1 MKPAAMPHHPET
13 KGKSARTARKVA
25 AVYVRPYT
33 SQLLVALL
41 LMAISAAMTAVL
53 AQLMQPVLD
62 DVLYGQ
68 KKELIVPVSMGVFA
82 TFLVRGV
89 TTYLHTLSMNRIGQ
103 GIVAD
108 IQRDLFNHF
117 VTLDLAFFHAN
128 PSGQLISRV
137 VNDVNVMRMALVETM
152 TGFGK
157 SAFTLLFL
165 FILMLYQDWKLTLAA
180 CLVVPFVSIFLI
192 KIGKRL
198 RSVSG
203 SIQDQMAS
211 LSDLLSQ
218 SFQGVRMVKAYGME
232 EHEKAKIGGAIAN
245 VRDLNIK
252 SVHIRNLTTPVNET
266 ILGLIFSLIIVYGGY
281 QVLAGATTAGGLAS
295 FLAAFTLAYEP
306 MKKLARLNG
315 NLQMGLG
322 AADRVFEMMDIK
334 PLIQSRPEA
343 PDLKVSA
350 PEIVFEDVRFTYQG
364 EADAALR
371 GVSFTAKAGKVTAL
385 VGPSGGGKSTII
397 NLIPRFYDVSGG
409 CIRIDGTDSREV
421 SLASLRRHIAL
432 VSQDITIFNDTVYE
446 NIRYGKPEATEAEIF
461 AAADAAAA
469 HEFISGFPNGY
480 QTVVGEDGV
489 KLSGGQRQRIAIAR
503 AILKDAPILLL
514 DEATS
519 ALDNESEKLVQKAL
533 KALEKGRTTL
543 VIAHRL
549 TTVQAADQIVV
560 LDRGAIAERGTH
572 ESLLQAEGLYAKMY
586 RTGMKGQE

>member
-1 MKPAAMPHHPET
+1 MKPAASPHHPES
-13 KGKSARTARKVA
+13 KGKSAHTARKVA

-33 SQLLVALL
+33 SQLIVALL

-68 KKELIVPVSMGVFA
+68 KQDLILPVSLGVFA

-165 FILMLYQDWKLTLAA
+165 FMLMLYQDWKLTLAA
-180 CLVVPFVSIFLI
+180 CLVVPFVSIFLV

-198 RSVSG
+198 RGVSG

-232 EHEKAKIGGAIAN
+232 EHEKDKIGGAIAN

-322 AADRVFEMMDIK
+322 AADRVFEMMDLK
-334 PLIQSRPEA
+334 PLIGSRSDA

-350 PEIVFEDVRFTYQG
+350 PEILFENVIFTYEG
-364 EADAALR
+364 ECEAALR
-371 GVSFTAKAGKVTAL
+371 GVSFTAKPGKVTAL

-421 SLASLRRHIAL
+421 TLASLRRHIAL
-432 VSQDITIFNDTVYE
+432 VSQDITIFNDTVYQ
-446 NIRYGKPEATEAEIF
+446 NIRYGKPEATEQEIF
-461 AAADAAAA
+461 AAAEAAAA
-469 HEFISGFPNGY
+469 HEFIIGFPNGY

-533 KALEKGRTTL
+533 QALEMGRTTL

-560 LDRGAIAERGTH
+560 LDRGEIVERGTH

-586 RTGMKGQE
+586 RTGMKG

>member
-1 MKPAAMPHHPET
+1 MKPAASPHHPES
-13 KGKSARTARKVA
+13 KGKSAHTARKVA
-25 AVYVRPYT
+25 AVYVHPYT
-33 SQLLVALL
+33 SQLIVALL
-41 LMAISAAMTAVL
+41 LMAVSAAMTAVL

-68 KKELIVPVSMGVFA
+68 KKELILPVSLGVFA

-165 FILMLYQDWKLTLAA
+165 FMLMLYQDWKLTLAA
-180 CLVVPFVSIFLI
+180 CLVVPFVSIFLV

-198 RSVSG
+198 RGVSG

-232 EHEKAKIGGAIAN
+232 EHEKDKIGGAIAN

-322 AADRVFEMMDIK
+322 AADRVFEMMDLK
-334 PLIQSRPEA
+334 PLIGSRLDA

-350 PEIVFEDVRFTYQG
+350 PEILFENVTFTYEG
-364 EADAALR
+364 EGEAALR
-371 GVSFTAKAGKVTAL
+371 GVSFTAKPGKVTAL

-421 SLASLRRHIAL
+421 TLASLRRHIAL
-432 VSQDITIFNDTVYE
+432 VSQDITIFNDTVYQ
-446 NIRYGKPEATEAEIF
+446 NIRYGKPEATEQEIF
-461 AAADAAAA
+461 AAAEAAAA
-469 HEFISGFPNGY
+469 HEFIIGFPNAY

-533 KALEKGRTTL
+533 QALEKGRTTL

-560 LDRGAIAERGTH
+560 LDRGEIVERGTH

-586 RTGMKGQE
+586 RTGMKG

>member
-1 MKPAAMPHHPET
+1 MKPAATPHHPER

-33 SQLLVALL
+33 SPLIVALL

-68 KKELIVPVSMGVFA
+68 RKELIIPVSLGVFA

-165 FILMLYQDWKLTLAA
+165 FMLMLYQDWKLTLAA
-180 CLVVPFVSIFLI
+180 CLVVPFVSIFLV

-198 RSVSG
+198 RGVSG

-232 EHEKAKIGGAIAN
+232 DHEKAKIGGAIAH

-322 AADRVFEMMDIK
+322 AADRVFEMMDLK
-334 PLIQSRPEA
+334 PLIGSRLHA

-350 PEIVFEDVRFTYQG
+350 PEILFENVTFTYEG
-364 EADAALR
+364 EGEAALR
-371 GVSFTAKAGKVTAL
+371 GVSFSAKPGKVTAL

-409 CIRIDGTDSREV
+409 CIRIDGADSREV
-421 SLASLRRHIAL
+421 TLASLRRHIAL
-432 VSQDITIFNDTVYE
+432 VSQDITIFNDTVYQ
-446 NIRYGKPEATEAEIF
+446 NIRYGKPEATEQEIF
-461 AAADAAAA
+461 AAAEAAAA
-469 HEFISGFPNGY
+469 HEFIIGFPNGY

-533 KALEKGRTTL
+533 QALEKGRTTL

-560 LDRGAIAERGTH
+560 LDRGEIVERGTH

-586 RTGMKGQE
+586 RTGMKG

>member
-1 MKPAAMPHHPET
+1 M
-13 KGKSARTARKVA
+13 RTARKVA
-25 AVYVRPYT
+25 SIYVRPYV
-33 SQLLVALL
+33 SQLLVAIF
-41 LMAISAAMTAVL
+41 LMAVSAAMTAVL

-68 KKELIVPVSMGVFA
+68 KKELIIPVSLGVFA

-165 FILMLYQDWKLTLAA
+165 FLLMLYQDWKLTLAA
-180 CLVVPFVSIFLI
+180 CLVVPFVSIFLVR
-192 KIGKRL
+192 IGKRL

-203 SIQDQMAS
+203 SIQDQLAS

-232 EHEKAKIGGAIAN
+232 EHEKVKIGGAITN

-281 QVLAGATTAGGLAS
+281 QVLAGETTAGGLAS

-322 AADRVFEMMDIK
+322 AADRVFEMMEIK
-334 PLIQSRPEA
+334 PLIGSRPDA
-343 PDLKVSA
+343 PDLKVTA

-409 CIRIDGTDSREV
+409 AIRIDGTDSREV

-432 VSQDITIFNDTVYE
+432 VSQDITIFNDTIYQ
-446 NIRYGKPEATEAEIF
+446 NILYGKPDALEEDII
-461 AAADAAAA
+461 AAAEAAAA
-469 HEFISGFPNGY
+469 HEFITGFPNGY
-480 QTVVGEDGV
+480 QTIVGEDGV

-533 KALEKGRTTL
+533 QALEKGRTTL

-560 LDRGAIAERGTH
+560 LDRGTIVERGTH
-572 ESLLQAEGLYAKMY
+572 ESLLGARQLYAKMY
-586 RTGMKGQE
+586 ETGMKG

>member
-1 MKPAAMPHHPET
+1 MNPAAAPYNPDVQRS
-13 KGKSARTARKVA
+13 SARTARKVA
-25 AVYVRPYT
+25 SIYVRPYLP
-33 SQLLVALL
+33 QLAVALF
-41 LMAISAAMTAVL
+41 LMAVSAVMTALL

-68 KKELIVPVSMGVFA
+68 REELIIPVSAAVFG
-82 TFLVRGV
+82 TFFVRGI
-89 TTYLHTLSMNRIGQ
+89 TTYLHTLSMNKIGQ
-103 GIVAD
+103 GVVAD

-117 VTLDLAFFHAN
+117 VTLDLTFFHAN

-137 VNDVNVMRMALVETM
+137 VNDVSVMRMALTETM

-180 CLVVPFVSIFLI
+180 CLVVPFVSVFLI
-192 KIGKRL
+192 KVGKRL

-218 SFQGVRMVKAYGME
+218 SFQGIRMVKAYGME
-232 EHEKAKIGGAIAN
+232 EKEKSKIGEAIGG

-266 ILGLIFSLIIVYGGY
+266 VLGLIFSLIIAYGGY
-281 QVLAGATTAGGLAS
+281 QVLAGQTTAGGLAS

-322 AADRVFEMMDIK
+322 AADRVFELMDLTPSIISK
-334 PLIQSRPEA
+334 PDAQE
-343 PDLKVSA
+343 LKVES
-350 PEIVFEDVRFTYQG
+350 PEIVFDDVHFTYAG
-364 EADAALR
+364 EIDAALR
-371 GVSFTAKAGKVTAL
+371 GVSFTAKQGRVTAL

-397 NLIPRFYDVSGG
+397 NLIPRFYDVSEGAICVDG
-409 CIRIDGTDSREV
+409 KDIRDLTLE
-421 SLASLRRHIAL
+421 SLRGHIAL
-432 VSQDITIFNDTVYE
+432 VSQDITIFNDTIYE
-446 NIRYGKPEATEAEIF
+446 NIRYGKAEASEAEIR
-461 AAADAAAA
+461 AAAEAAAA
-469 HEFISGFPNGY
+469 HEFITAFPRGY
-480 QTVVGEDGV
+480 ETLVGEDGI

-533 KALEKGRTTL
+533 QALEKGRTTI

-549 TTVQAADQIVV
+549 TTVQAADQILV
-560 LDRGAIAERGTH
+560 LDRGEIVERGTH
-572 ESLLQAEGLYAKMY
+572 DNLLQEGGLYAKMY
-586 RTGMKGQE
+586 ETGMKG